1 MGSTVKVLIVC
12 LEICVLKF
20 GHFRRERRVPL
31 RSWDRMEPH
40 GAEMRFREQ
49 PSKVARDRRFTNV
62 SPTASHAPYTAMDE
76 GDRVAKQLGTSTS
89 ATSEANKPARILG

>member
-1 MGSTVKVLIVC
+1 M
-12 LEICVLKF
+12 CVLKF
-20 GHFRRERRVPL
+20 GHFRREPRVPL

-62 SPTASHAPYTAMDE
+62 FPTASHTPYTAM
-76 GDRVAKQLGTSTS
+76 GDGDQAAKQLGTSTS
-89 ATSEANKPARILG
+89 ATSEANKPVPVLG